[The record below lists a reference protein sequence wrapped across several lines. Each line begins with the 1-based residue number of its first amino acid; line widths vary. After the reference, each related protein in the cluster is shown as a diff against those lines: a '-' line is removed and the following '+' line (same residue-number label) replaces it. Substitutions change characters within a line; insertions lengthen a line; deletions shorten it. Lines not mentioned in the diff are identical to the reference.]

1 MESAV
6 SGQVQVKGTGTGQ
19 GLWQNFSMPDC
30 TRGLMLRVG
39 GGQPS
44 HPSSLPSFVSHLL
57 EAEEVEDVFA
67 CVDHRAQASTGRLG
81 LGWTCREAE
90 LLNGSILYSP

>member
-6 SGQVQVKGTGTGQ
+6 SGQVKGTGTGQ

-39 GGQPS
+39 GGQSS
-44 HPSSLPSFVSHLL
+44 HPSSLPSLVPHLL
-57 EAEEVEDVFA
+57 EAEEVDDVFA
-67 CVDHRAQASTGRLG
+67 CVDHRA
-81 LGWTCREAE
+81 
-90 LLNGSILYSP
+90 

>member
-1 MESAV
+1 
-6 SGQVQVKGTGTGQ
+6 
-19 GLWQNFSMPDC
+19 
-30 TRGLMLRVG
+30 MLRVG

-57 EAEEVEDVFA
+57 EAEEVEDVLA

-81 LGWTCREAE
+81 LGWTCREVE